1 MSLNHQADHY
11 KIIMQYKGLCEA
23 VIGDTVEGC
32 DLIAETR
39 LWDASP

>member
-1 MSLNHQADHY
+1 
-11 KIIMQYKGLCEA
+11 MQYKGLCEA

-39 LWDASP
+39 LWDASPWDQECV